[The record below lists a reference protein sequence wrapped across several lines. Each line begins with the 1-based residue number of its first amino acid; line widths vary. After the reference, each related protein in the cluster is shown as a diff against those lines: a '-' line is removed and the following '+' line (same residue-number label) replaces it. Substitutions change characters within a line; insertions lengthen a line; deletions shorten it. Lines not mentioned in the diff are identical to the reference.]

1 MLLGL
6 AMDFCEAVNDEE
18 APKIENSVNR
28 VLEEETR
35 VIQDDCYLEF
45 SNTLDDEIGV
55 EPLKDTEINAIIQKC
70 V

>member
-6 AMDFCEAVNDEE
+6 AMDFCESVNDDET
-18 APKIENSVNR
+18 PKIENSVSR

-45 SNTLDDEIGV
+45 QTQLDDEIGL
-55 EPLKDTEINAIIQKC
+55 EPLKDSEINPII
-70 V
+70 